1 MPLNR
6 KKAGFQAKQTD
17 AVWEH
22 INFKVIS
29 GLGRKGRRFQQ
40 ELMICP
46 HFAGH
51 EPPPL
56 RGVLLLGYVF

>member
-29 GLGRKGRRFQQ
+29 GLGRGGGFSKN
-40 ELMICP
+40 
-46 HFAGH
+46 
-51 EPPPL
+51 
-56 RGVLLLGYVF
+56 